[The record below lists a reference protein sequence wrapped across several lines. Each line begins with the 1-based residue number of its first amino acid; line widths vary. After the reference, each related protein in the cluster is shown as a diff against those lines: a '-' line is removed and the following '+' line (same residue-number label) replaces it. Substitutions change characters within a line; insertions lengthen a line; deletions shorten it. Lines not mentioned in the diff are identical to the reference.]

1 MKVCIVGCGSIGG
14 LYGAH
19 LARLDDVEV
28 WAFDL
33 AREHVDAINTNGL
46 RLTGLSDFVATVY
59 ARTKVEEI
67 PECEFG
73 IIATKTM
80 FTRSAI
86 ETAAPIFRDGAVCSV
101 QNGIGNEEIVAEYV
115 PRVIQGTIFPAG
127 HITGPGVIN
136 HDAGGKTWIGP
147 FAVNPAT
154 MEEVEQLADALS
166 RSGLECLAMADARGA
181 QWTKLIF
188 NSASNAM
195 GALTRLPHGVACD
208 QEGVRKVMSVL
219 VKEGVAVADALGITL
234 DSDPEALI
242 DYGREKA
249 YYHPPSMLQDV
260 MAQRLT
266 EVDALNGGIARLG
279 RELGIPCPM
288 NEACSAII
296 NGLEASWTLEYP
308 QISPAI

>member
-1 MKVCIVGCGSIGG
+1 MKVCIIGCGSIGG

-19 LARLDDVEV
+19 LARLEDVEV

-33 AREHVDAINTNGL
+33 DQKHVDAINENGL
-46 RLTGLSDFVATVY
+46 RLTGLSDFVAPIH
-59 ARTKVEEI
+59 ARTEAGEI

-80 FTRSAI
+80 YTRSAM
-86 ETAAPIFRDGAVCSV
+86 EMTAPIFRDGAVCSV
-101 QNGIGNEEIVAEYV
+101 QNGIGNEEIVAEHA

-127 HITGPGVIN
+127 HITEPGVVN

-147 FAVNPAT
+147 FATNPAT
-154 MEEVEQLADALS
+154 MAEVEQLADALS
-166 RSGLECLAMADARGA
+166 RSGLECLAMEDARGA

-208 QEGVRKVMSVL
+208 QEGVRKVMSAL

-242 DYGREKA
+242 DFGREKA

-260 MAQRLT
+260 MAERLT

-279 RELGIPCPM
+279 RELGISCPM
-288 NEACSAII
+288 NEACTAVIK
-296 NGLEASWTLEYP
+296 GLEASWTLEYP
-308 QISPAI
+308 EH

>member
-1 MKVCIVGCGSIGG
+1 M
-14 LYGAH
+14 
-19 LARLDDVEV
+19 R
-28 WAFDL
+28 
-33 AREHVDAINTNGL
+33 NGL
-46 RLTGLSDFVATVY
+46 RLTGLSDFTATVH

-80 FTRSAI
+80 FTHSAI

-127 HITGPGVIN
+127 HITAPGVVN
-136 HDAGGKTWIGP
+136 QDAGGKTWIGP

-166 RSGLECLAMADARGA
+166 RSGLECLAMEDARGA

-195 GALTRLPHGVACD
+195 AALTCLPHGVACD

-219 VKEGVAVADALGITL
+219 VKEGMAVADALGITL

-288 NEACSAII
+288 NEACAALIK
-296 NGLEASWTLEYP
+296 GLEASWTLEYP
-308 QISPAI
+308 EH

>member
-1 MKVCIVGCGSIGG
+1 MKVCVIGCGAIGG
-14 LYGAH
+14 LYAAH

-33 AREHVDAINTNGL
+33 AREHVDAINKNGL
-46 RLTGLSDFVATVY
+46 RLTGLSDFVATVH
-59 ARTKVEEI
+59 AWTKVEEI

-86 ETAAPIFRDGAVCSV
+86 EMAAPIFRDGAVCSV

-127 HITGPGVIN
+127 HVTGPGVIN

-166 RSGLECLAMADARGA
+166 RSGLECLVMADARGA

-219 VKEGVAVADALGITL
+219 VKEGVSVADALGITL

-296 NGLEASWTLEYP
+296 KGLEASWTLEYP
-308 QISPAI
+308 EH

>member
-1 MKVCIVGCGSIGG
+1 MKVCIVGCGAIGG
-14 LYGAH
+14 LYAAH

-33 AREHVDAINTNGL
+33 AREHVDAINKNGL
-46 RLTGLSDFVATVY
+46 RLTGLSDFVARVN
-59 ARTKVEEI
+59 ARTDPQAI

-73 IIATKTM
+73 IVATKTM
-80 FTRSAI
+80 FTR
-86 ETAAPIFRDGAVCSV
+86 AAMEAVAPVFRDGAVCSV
-101 QNGIGNEEIVAEYV
+101 QNGIGNEEIVAEYA

-127 HITGPGVIN
+127 HITSPGVVN

-147 FAVNPAT
+147 FATNPAS
-154 MEEVEQLADALS
+154 MEEVKRLADALN
-166 RSGLECLAMADARGA
+166 RGGMDCLAMEDARGA

-208 QEGVRKVMSVL
+208 QKGVRQVMSVL
-219 VKEGVAVADALGITL
+219 VKEGVAVAEALGIEL
-234 DSDPEALI
+234 DSDPEELL

-260 MAQRLT
+260 MAERLT

-288 NEACSAII
+288 NEACAAMIK
-296 NGLEASWTLEYP
+296 GLEASWSLELP
-308 QISPAI
+308 EH